1 MLSKHVDFELG
12 IDFFGGRESLFYK
25 YLFLFP
31 NDDSITSIKEGYSSG
46 DIEKIYKS
54 AHHLKG
60 LSGNIY
66 IHTIYISSMELL
78 VACKNK
84 KNNLIFLLCK
94 NLISQ
99 IETVSKLIIQFQNE
113 QL

>member
-1 MLSKHVDFELG
+1 MLSEHVDFELG

-31 NDDSITSIKEGYSSG
+31 NDDSIMSLKEGYSSR
-46 DIEKIYKS
+46 DIDKIYKS

-60 LSGNIY
+60 LSGNIH
-66 IHTIYISSMELL
+66 IHTIYTSSMELI
-78 VACKNK
+78 VACKD
-84 KNNLIFLLCK
+84 KNYNLIFLLCK
-94 NLISQ
+94 NLIIQ
-99 IETVSKLIIQFQNE
+99 LETVSKLIIQFQNE